1 MKDYSM
7 FKIQIE
13 LPDGYKQLVWSKSVE
28 GDIQFDRDMD
38 KEVARLEESGHKV
51 VYSRRAIFGS
61 KSLFAK
67 GVIQ

>member
-13 LPDGYKQLVWSKSVE
+13 LPDGSKQFVWSKIVE

-51 VYSRRAIFGS
+51 AYSRRAIFGS
-61 KSLFAK
+61 KALYDK

>member
-1 MKDYSM
+1 M
-7 FKIQIE
+7 
-13 LPDGYKQLVWSKSVE
+13 PDGSKQFVWSKIVE

>member
-13 LPDGYKQLVWSKSVE
+13 LPDGSKQFVWSKIVE
-28 GDIQFDRDMD
+28 GDIQFDRDID
-38 KEVARLEESGHKV
+38 KEVERLEESGHKV